1 MEDSRRLYS
10 IINKHSKAAIIIMR
24 TPGIVKELKD
34 YGVDAA
40 KISCG
45 MRLIGEVKGIVA
57 KLQVERSEQLSYT
70 IGYLV
75 KMERAQKQYCKIVR
89 MLGSL
94 TNDNPSLMRIIPPA
108 LDAISPFDMLNTAFI
123 FYSQL
128 VEQYDQYSEALIQC
142 GLTQRKLENEMIRLG
157 EIGYLKLIRYRNLED
172 NYSLVVE
179 RDRKIE
185 ELIAF
190 SKELVAT
197 ANLALSHKQHLY
209 ANVTK
214 FLS

>member
-10 IINKHSKAAIIIMR
+10 IINRHSKAAIIIMR

-57 KLQVERSEQLSYT
+57 KLQAERSEQLSYT